1 MSDTTS
7 GSTSGAQRTLAEAK
21 AEVAAN
27 LALMPILQG
36 IIGNQYLSGT
46 AAPTPTDPSA
56 FIPATLNLFSGSSV
70 PHLPF
75 YIEQVKPANL
85 FTNSNTASMT
95 EESTV
100 SYTFPKLGEYVGM
113 PQVLIVAPAL
123 ITYSNDSVSII
134 GASSGDAVRFLVED
148 LHHSQYAIR
157 KHGNSTANVAFSSGP
172 LEARMFKLSRY
183 IELAGASLPSLSSA
197 PVTAPTLFKSGRDYF
212 PSEDAMCAYCQ
223 YAPIYLL
230 RETIFKIQDAQQDIF
245 GPQIILAW
253 HRVWASPEAVPRDEL
268 FHGSGD
274 PSQLRVWSAMSQRQ
288 WVVTL
293 PTWWGVGGFS
303 QYLANRALHNHDIK
317 FEFKF
322 APLKSI
328 IVGSNAHV
336 DILTGTDTGFG
347 THATFASGGQFVC
360 KTTSGAL
367 PLNGMPIAAYGS
379 DLPSTAIAASHF
391 AFYFTFHR
399 VWLNGDI
406 RRMLHSSSG
415 KKLAVLHN
423 KIQTGTITNALGL
436 AGTALTYEFTPILST
451 AAYFWTVI
459 RQSQVVQN
467 KQMNFGGPRNPLYAA
482 CNETGEVMPLLNS
495 LEITQETN
503 SEVVWSQTAFWANKV
518 APHVF
523 AARNRIPDGWY
534 LKNWGI
540 GSPYSLQKRGFAN
553 LSALGKLKMTLN
565 PNLSAFA
572 DLTAVGGVALESVT
586 YNHFAYTYNSFSW
599 GGGMGG
605 KDWSN
610 GSS

>member
-21 AEVAAN
+21 AEVASN

-46 AAPTPTDPSA
+46 AAPTPTDASA
-56 FIPATLNLFSGSSV
+56 FVPATLNLFSGSSV

-75 YIEQVKPANL
+75 YIEQVKPASL
-85 FTNSNTASMT
+85 FANNNTASMT

-123 ITYSNDSVSII
+123 ITYTSTAVDIA
-134 GASSGDAVRFLVED
+134 GETGTDTSSDIARFLVED
-148 LHHSQYAIR
+148 LHHSQFAIR
-157 KHGNSTANVAFSSGP
+157 KYGNSTANVTYSSSSGP
-172 LEARMFKLSRY
+172 LQARMFKLSRY
-183 IELAGASLPSLSSA
+183 LELTCNLLPSLSSA
-197 PVTAPTLFKSGRDYF
+197 PVTAPVGFLGGRDYF

-245 GPQIILAW
+245 GPQFILAW
-253 HRVWASPEAVPRDEL
+253 HRVWASPESVPRDEL
-268 FHGSGD
+268 FHGSND

-293 PTWWGVGGFS
+293 PMWWGVGGFS

-336 DILTGTDTGFG
+336 DILTGFG
-347 THATFASGGQFVC
+347 THTTYADPFVC
-360 KTTSGAL
+360 KTTSTGAL
-367 PLNGMPIAAYGS
+367 PLNGMPIATYNAT
-379 DLPSTAIAASHF
+379 LPSTAIAASLF

-406 RRMLHSSSG
+406 RRMLHASSG

-482 CNETGEVMPLLNS
+482 CNETGEVMSLLNS
-495 LEITQETN
+495 LEIAQEN

-565 PNLSAFA
+565 PNMSAFA